1 MLTSL
6 MHIRTLWSDYFT
18 GSPTLIQST
27 EYGTRQ
33 TPSGNVHVLNCLFRT
48 ITSTS
53 NGGALYCSTSVTCLL
68 VESSSFFSCKTN
80 SGYGGAIYFHNTNS
94 GQSVLYK
101 VCGYDCRG
109 SNNKC
114 SEGQFSRMIMYN
126 AASSK
131 CYFNYSSISRC
142 MNEYS
147 DGGYTLCN
155 QNGKHCYPS
164 VNLSMN
170 KCYLPPGIYC
180 DPLADSNSITGS
192 ISYSSFVDNI
202 GTGYI
207 CIWFCRSG
215 VKCEIKSCNIL
226 RNSHVSTSHGIIQA
240 SGNMIISDSCILENI
255 GTYIFYASS
264 SYTITLTNCT
274 VDKIT
279 RSGSLII
286 QNTVTTSFILA
297 LNHMSTRNCHSE
309 YDSAGTLTPISRS
322 SSSSKKQKLYYSCD
336 CLLNLHQQGSIASL
350 ASILVFNF
358 INPYTSR
365 NSFY

>member
-1 MLTSL
+1 
-6 MHIRTLWSDYFT
+6 
-18 GSPTLIQST
+18 
-27 EYGTRQ
+27 
-33 TPSGNVHVLNCLFRT
+33 
-48 ITSTS
+48 
-53 NGGALYCSTSVTCLL
+53 LYLTSVTYFLI
-68 VESSSFFSCKTN
+68 ESSSFFSCKTN
-80 SGYGGAIYFHNTNS
+80 SGYGGAIYFSNTGS

-109 SNNKC
+109 SNNAY
-114 SEGQFSRMIMYN
+114 SNGQFSRVNVYDV
-126 AASSK
+126 ASSK
-131 CYFNYSSISRC
+131 NYVNYSSISRC
-142 MNEYS
+142 VNEYS
-147 DGGYTLCN
+147 DAGYTVCH

-164 VNLSMN
+164 VNSSMN
-170 KCYLPPGIYC
+170 KCYYPPGIYF
-180 DPLADSNSITGS
+180 DPFVDSSSVTCS
-192 ISYSSFVDNI
+192 LSYSSFADNI

-207 CIWFCRSG
+207 CIWLCRSG

-226 RNSHVSTSHGIIQA
+226 RNSHVSTSHGIIQV
-240 SGNMIISDSCILENI
+240 SGNTIISDSCILENI
-255 GTYIFYASS
+255 GTYIFYAYS

-274 VDKIT
+274 VDKTT

-309 YDSAGTLTPISRS
+309 YDSAGTLTPISQ

-350 ASILVFNF
+350 ASILIFNF